1 MQMAKPCQTNIF
13 QNQVKGTQFNDF
25 PIRFDDGLWFDIYF
39 VLESIAELNSKTQN
53 AIGETISDQDSQE
66 CLETDYLIFTWKD
79 SPPAEVFKDWLHYFL
94 VWQPT

>member
-1 MQMAKPCQTNIF
+1 M
-13 QNQVKGTQFNDF
+13 
-25 PIRFDDGLWFDIYF
+25 
-39 VLESIAELNSKTQN
+39 LESIAELNSKTQN

-94 VWQPT
+94 V